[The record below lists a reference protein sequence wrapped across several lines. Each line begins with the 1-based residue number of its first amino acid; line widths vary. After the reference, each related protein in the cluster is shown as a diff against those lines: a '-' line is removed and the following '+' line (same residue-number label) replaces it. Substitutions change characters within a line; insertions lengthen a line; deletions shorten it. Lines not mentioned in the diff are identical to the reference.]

1 MASGRQSDGGARH
14 RAVGAERH
22 RAVGR
27 RALSL
32 GRGDRHARGRAFRP
46 PRGADREDVGCGRRR
61 ARQPALG
68 RGRQAVHDR
77 RQLRAAGGVC
87 DTAVLDRLVGG
98 RDRPRSAASDARRG
112 CRPERG
118 APRRE
123 HGVAGGERALDR
135 HVLRR
140 SDRISAEALNTRRR
154 HMAAQLEHKGIEI
167 DRRVYALY
175 DEYCHGRID
184 RREFLARASALVIGG
199 VSALAMAQSLFPR
212 YAEAQTISFT
222 DDRIKAKYVEYP
234 SPGGTSGQM
243 RGYLVQPKGDGPFA
257 AVLVIHENRGLNPY
271 VEDVARRAAVAGFV
285 ALAPDGLAPVG
296 GYPGNDDDGRTL
308 QSSLDQAKLRRDMV
322 NSALFLKK
330 HALSS
335 GKLGATGFCWGGGM
349 VNNLAV
355 AIGADLNAGV
365 PFYGAAPAAADVAK
379 IKAAL
384 LIQYAGMDERID
396 GMWPEYEAA
405 LKANKVS
412 YQMYTY
418 EGTNHGFHNNS
429 TPRYSEAAANLAWE
443 RTIAFFK
450 QHLA

>member
-1 MASGRQSDGGARH
+1 MSAQPQF
-14 RAVGAERH
+14 E
-22 RAVGR
+22 
-27 RALSL
+27 
-32 GRGDRHARGRAFRP
+32 P
-46 PRGADREDVGCGRRR
+46 PR
-61 ARQPALG
+61 
-68 RGRQAVHDR
+68 
-77 RQLRAAGGVC
+77 
-87 DTAVLDRLVGG
+87 
-98 RDRPRSAASDARRG
+98 
-112 CRPERG
+112 
-118 APRRE
+118 
-123 HGVAGGERALDR
+123 
-135 HVLRR
+135 
-140 SDRISAEALNTRRR
+140 
-154 HMAAQLEHKGIEI
+154 I
-167 DRRVYALY
+167 DRRVYDLY

-199 VSALAMAQSLFPR
+199 VSALTMAQALFPR
-212 YAEAQTISFT
+212 YAEAQTIMFT
-222 DDRIKAKYVEYP
+222 DSRIKAKYVEYP
-234 SPGGTSGQM
+234 SPGGNSGKM
-243 RGYLVQPKGDGPFA
+243 RGYLVQPSQGSKFP

-271 VEDVARRAAVAGFV
+271 VEDVARRAAVEGFV
-285 ALAPDGLAPVG
+285 ALAPDGLYPVG
-296 GYPGNDDDGRTL
+296 GYPGNDDEGRTL
-308 QSSLDQAKLRRDMV
+308 QAGLDQAKLRQDMV
-322 NSALFLKK
+322 NSAAYLKK
-330 HALSS
+330 HDLST